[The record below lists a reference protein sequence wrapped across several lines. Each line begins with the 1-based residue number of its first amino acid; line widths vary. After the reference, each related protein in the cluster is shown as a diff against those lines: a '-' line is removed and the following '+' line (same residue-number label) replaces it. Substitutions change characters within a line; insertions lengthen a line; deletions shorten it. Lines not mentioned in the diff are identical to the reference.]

1 LHQIFRKL
9 DVYNRM
15 QAASKIERGAG
26 HGSS

>member
-15 QAASKIERGAG
+15 QAVSKVERSPN
-26 HGSS
+26 HG